1 MMADQVMEVAEGAT
15 EVEVL
20 GMATR
25 VEDLVATVTE
35 AMEVMVEVKVLF
47 PTEFWLNCP
56 RDVNSEGVCEIVETK
71 AFLKIDL
78 HLQDMEVVEITMTL
92 ETMVVSSQTMGP

>member
-25 VEDLVATVTE
+25 VEDLVATVME

-47 PTEFWLNCP
+47 PTEF
-56 RDVNSEGVCEIVETK
+56 
-71 AFLKIDL
+71 
-78 HLQDMEVVEITMTL
+78 
-92 ETMVVSSQTMGP
+92 

>member
-1 MMADQVMEVAEGAT
+1 M
-15 EVEVL
+15 
-20 GMATR
+20 
-25 VEDLVATVTE
+25 
-35 AMEVMVEVKVLF
+35 
-47 PTEFWLNCP
+47 
-56 RDVNSEGVCEIVETK
+56 NSEGVCEIVETK